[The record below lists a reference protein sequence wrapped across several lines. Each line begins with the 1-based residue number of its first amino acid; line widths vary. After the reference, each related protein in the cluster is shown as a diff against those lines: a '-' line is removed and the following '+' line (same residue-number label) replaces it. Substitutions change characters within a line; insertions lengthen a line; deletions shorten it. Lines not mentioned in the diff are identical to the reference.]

1 MSYLDSQCCYFVCL
15 FVCFGKRYIASLKWV
30 VTMDDL
36 LLVLTFIHLN
46 VFFYRSETDV
56 AVICCNLQY
65 FGQFVNKLM
74 FFILLHLIFVDF
86 HNIFLLLVSGIFG
99 AFCPW
104 MACF

>member
-1 MSYLDSQCCYFVCL
+1 MLSGILNSAVVYGVFEGYVSYLDSQCCYFVCL
-15 FVCFGKRYIASLKWV
+15 FVLESGYIASLKWV
-30 VTMDDL
+30 VIMDDL

-74 FFILLHLIFVDF
+74 FFYIVTSYLCGL
-86 HNIFLLLVSGIFG
+86 
-99 AFCPW
+99 P
-104 MACF
+104 